1 MTTLFTI
8 LEGIVSLETTKA
20 NALLADINKI
30 VRYAESL
37 DAEIDSDQALK
48 IQFAGLQCLKRLQA
62 GESILPCLIDARHY
76 LDGD

>member
-8 LEGIVSLETTKA
+8 LEGIISFEPAEAKA
-20 NALLADINKI
+20 TLMDINRI

-37 DAEIDSDQALK
+37 DAEIDSDQAIK
-48 IQFAGLQCLKRLQA
+48 IQQAGLQCLKRLA
-62 GESILPCLIDARHY
+62 IGDSILPCLVEAKHY